1 MEEQSLLTDLEI
13 SLVLATT
20 GQRFANHF
28 IDLVVYD
35 LVRLFIINPLVVSGN
50 AIMYSAFSNSTAIML
65 INQLFFF
72 VFYTSFIF
80 LQEAIFK
87 GKSIGKFVTG
97 TRAVT
102 TDGSF
107 ISTKTALLRSLSRI
121 VPFEPFSALGSP
133 PHPWHD
139 RWTNSYVIDEKK
151 SVLNPESGA

>member
-13 SLVLATT
+13 SLVPATT
-20 GQRFANHF
+20 GQRFANHL

-35 LVRLFIINPLVVSGN
+35 LVRLFIINPLVISGN
-50 AIMYSAFSNSTAIML
+50 AIMYSTFSNSTVIML

-72 VFYTSFIF
+72 VFYMSFIF

-133 PHPWHD
+133 PRPWHD
-139 RWTNSYVIDEKK
+139 RWTNSYLIDEKK
-151 SVLNPESGA
+151 SVLNPEPGA

>member
-20 GQRFANHF
+20 GQRFANHL

-35 LVRLFIINPLVVSGN
+35 LVRLFIINPLVISGN
-50 AIMYSAFSNSTAIML
+50 AIMYSTFSNSTVIML

-102 TDGSF
+102 MDGSF

-121 VPFEPFSALGSP
+121 VPFEPFSALGNP
-133 PHPWHD
+133 PRPWHD
-139 RWTNSYVIDEKK
+139 RWTHSYVIDEKR
-151 SVLNPESGA
+151 SVLNAGYGG